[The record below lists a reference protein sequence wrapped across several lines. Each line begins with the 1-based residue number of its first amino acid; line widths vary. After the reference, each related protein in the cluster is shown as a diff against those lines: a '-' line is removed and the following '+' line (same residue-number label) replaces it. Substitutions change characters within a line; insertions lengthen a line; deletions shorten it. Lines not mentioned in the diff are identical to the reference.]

1 MSPSSEILK
10 SHLTSVLEVVSDT
23 TKLANDLSSVDL
35 IADVVKDKVLF
46 TNLSRYEGASILVN
60 EVYWSLKE
68 PETLVSFCHVL
79 KKQSNAASIVAD
91 SMLSE
96 LGMVGMGIVYF
107 D

>member
-1 MSPSSEILK
+1 MNPSSNPFKILK
-10 SHLTSVLEVVSDT
+10 SHFTRVLEAVSDP
-23 TKLANDLSSVDL
+23 KMLANDLSSVDL
-35 IADVVKDKVLF
+35 ITDVVKDKVLS

-60 EVYWSLKE
+60 EFQRSLKVYHK

-96 LGMVGMGIVYF
+96 LGML
-107 D
+107 